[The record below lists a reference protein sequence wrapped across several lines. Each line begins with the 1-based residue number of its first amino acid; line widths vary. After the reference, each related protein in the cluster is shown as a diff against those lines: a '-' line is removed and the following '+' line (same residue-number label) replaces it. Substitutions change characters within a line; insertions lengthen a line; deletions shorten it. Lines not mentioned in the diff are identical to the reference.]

1 MLSLIASLFRNLLRK
16 RVVER
21 ALDDELRSSVELL
34 TQEKIDFGFSPSEA
48 RRQALIEL
56 GGVEQVKEEVRA
68 MRAGRFLEDFANDLR
83 YALRTLTKSPG
94 FTAVIITSVALGI
107 GANATVF
114 SIANGL
120 LWGTLRVKDPGRLVV
135 FNAGESF
142 SYPDYKDYRDQTRAV
157 FEGVFAHFP
166 LAPASVGSAGE
177 PERVWGQLVSG
188 NYFALLG
195 LNFTLGR
202 PIRPEED
209 KVQGR
214 DQVVVLSHN
223 IWIRRFGG
231 DANILGRSVMLN
243 GHPFTV
249 VGVAPAGFS
258 GTDHGLVS
266 DFWVPLAD
274 AEQIMPDLVEDNPRE
289 NRNGQWLILNARLR
303 PAVSLKQAAAALN
316 AVKKGIDDTYRKDE
330 KHHHPPITLSSAG
343 GLIGGA
349 DMPALG
355 VMSVLMVVVLLVLI
369 VACANVANL
378 LLARG
383 TGRQKEIAVRLAI
396 GANRW
401 RLVRQFLTESVLL
414 AFAGAAAGFVVAAA
428 AAHALSRFQVPL
440 PFPIIFDFNV
450 DWRVLAF
457 TAGLSLITALLFGL
471 APALRATDL
480 DLVDALKNETS
491 VFGRK
496 VRFGVRNALVTV
508 QVGSSLVLLVGAGL
522 FLRSLQHASSID
534 IGFDPHNIL
543 LMAVDPKLHNYSHE
557 KTEQFLAQL
566 RERVAALPG
575 VRSVTYV
582 DSLPLSIGGIS
593 FDFKTTGDRPGTEQS
608 VIADVYDV
616 GTRFFEM
623 MGIPLLR
630 GRDFAKN
637 DDKNVAIVN
646 ETMARHLFGNSD
658 PLGRRIDRGK
668 TSYTL
673 IGVVRNSKSRRLG
686 EGPVNCAYLFLEAA
700 PENVPS
706 FFGISIA
713 VKTSVKPTMLSRPVR
728 DEIAKL
734 DPNLA
739 VFGLE
744 TMQEH
749 VDKSLLLP
757 QISATLLGIF
767 GAVGLTLAAIGLYG
781 VMSYSVRRRTREI
794 GIRMALGGRP
804 GTVLAMVLRQGL
816 ALTGIGL
823 AVGLA
828 IAAGIGR
835 LSAALLY
842 GISGTDLA
850 VFLVVPTVLVAV
862 ALVAIV
868 IPARRAGRVDPAA
881 ALRSE

>member
-1 MLSLIASLFRNLLRK
+1 MPTRIVSLFRNLLRK
-16 RVVER
+16 NTVEQ
-21 ALDDELRSSVELL
+21 ALDDELQSSVELL
-34 TQEKIDFGFSPSEA
+34 MEAKMKEGLAHSEA

-56 GGVEQVKEEVRA
+56 GGVEQVKEEVRGK
-68 MRAGRFLEDFANDLR
+68 RAGRLLEDLAKDLR
-83 YALRTLTKSPG
+83 YAFRTLSKSPG
-94 FTAVIITSVALGI
+94 FAAVIIVSIALGI

-120 LWGTLRVKDPGRLVV
+120 LWGTLPVKDPGRLVM
-135 FNAGESF
+135 FNAGDTF
-142 SYPDYKDYRDQTRAV
+142 SYPDYKDYRDQTSAV

-166 LAPASVGSAGE
+166 LVPASVGSAGE

-188 NYFALLG
+188 NYFVLLG

-209 KVQGR
+209 EVQGR

-223 IWIRRFGG
+223 IWMRRFGG
-231 DANILGRSVMLN
+231 DAKILGRPVMLN

-249 VGVAPAGFS
+249 VGVAPVGFS

-274 AEQIMPDLVEDNPRE
+274 AGQIMPDLTEDNPWE
-289 NRNGQWLILNARLR
+289 NRDGQWLILNARLR
-303 PAVSLKQAAAALN
+303 PGVSLKQAATALN
-316 AVKKGIDDTYRKDE
+316 VVKKRIDDTDRKDE
-330 KHHHPPITLSSAG
+330 KEHRPPITLSRAG
-343 GLIGGA
+343 GLVGGA

-355 VMSVLMVVVLLVLI
+355 IMSVLMVVVLLVLM

-378 LLARG
+378 LLARA

-396 GANRW
+396 GASRG
-401 RLVRQFLTESVLL
+401 RLVRQLLTESVLL
-414 AFAGAAAGFVVAAA
+414 AFAGAGAGFVVAAA
-428 AAHALSRFQVPL
+428 AARALSRFQLPA
-440 PFPIIFDFNV
+440 PFPIVFDFNV

-457 TAGLSLITALLFGL
+457 TAGLSLMTALLFGL
-471 APALRATDL
+471 APALRATRPA
-480 DLVDALKNETS
+480 LVDALKNETS
-491 VFGRK
+491 VFGNK
-496 VRFGVRNALVTV
+496 ARFGMRNVLVTV
-508 QVGSSLVLLVGAGL
+508 QVAFSLVLLVGAGL
-522 FLRSLQHASSID
+522 FLRSLQNASSID
-534 IGFDPHNIL
+534 IGFDPRNIL
-543 LMAVDPKLHNYSHE
+543 LMTVDPKLHGYSHG
-557 KTEQFLAQL
+557 KMEQFLAQL
-566 RERVAALPG
+566 REQVAALPG

-593 FDFKTTGDRPGTEQS
+593 DQFKTAGDKPGTEQS
-608 VIADVYDV
+608 VNANVYDV
-616 GTRFFEM
+616 GSRFFET

-630 GRDFAKN
+630 GRDFVKN
-637 DDKNVAIVN
+637 DDKHVAIVN
-646 ETMARHLFGNSD
+646 ETMARRLFGNSD
-658 PLGRRIDRGK
+658 PLGRRMDRDK
-668 TSYTL
+668 TSYRV
-673 IGVVRNSKSRRLG
+673 IGVVRNSKSRTLG
-686 EGPVNCAYLFLEAA
+686 EAPANCAYLLLEAA

-713 VKTSVKPTMLSRPVR
+713 VKTSVKPEMLSRPVR
-728 DEIAKL
+728 AEIAKL

-739 VFGLE
+739 VFGVE

-757 QISATLLGIF
+757 QICATLLGIF
-767 GAVGLTLAAIGLYG
+767 GAVGLTLAAVGLYG
-781 VMSYSVRRRTREI
+781 VMSYLVRRRTREI

-804 GTVLAMVLRQGL
+804 ATVLAMVVRQGL

-823 AVGLA
+823 AIGLA

-835 LSAALLY
+835 LSATLLY
-842 GISGTDLA
+842 GISGTDL
-850 VFLVVPTVLVAV
+850 VTFLVVPTVLVAV

-868 IPARRAGRVDPAA
+868 IPARRAGRVDPAV

>member
-1 MLSLIASLFRNLLRK
+1 MPTRIVSLFRNLLRK
-16 RVVER
+16 NRVEQ
-21 ALDDELRSSVELL
+21 ALDDELQSSVELL
-34 TQEKIDFGFSPSEA
+34 TEEKMKEGIAHAEA

-56 GGVEQVKEEVRA
+56 GGVEQVREEVRGI
-68 MRAGRFLEDFANDLR
+68 RAGRLLEDLAKDVR
-83 YALRTLTKSPG
+83 YAFRTLAKSPG

-120 LWGTLRVKDPGRLVV
+120 LWGTLPVKDPGRLVM
-135 FNAGESF
+135 FNAGDSF
-142 SYPDYKDYRDQTRAV
+142 SYPDYKDYRDQTSAV
-157 FEGVFAHFP
+157 FEGLFAHFP
-166 LAPASVGSAGE
+166 LAPASVGGAGE

-188 NYFALLG
+188 NYFTLLG

-202 PIRPEED
+202 PIRTEED
-209 KVQGR
+209 ELQGL

-223 IWIRRFGG
+223 MWIRRFGG
-231 DANILGRSVMLN
+231 DANILGRPMMLN
-243 GHPFTV
+243 GHTFTV
-249 VGVAPAGFS
+249 VGVAPAGFY
-258 GTDHGLVS
+258 GTDHGFLC

-274 AEQIMPDLVEDNPRE
+274 AGRIMPDLTEDNPWE
-289 NRNGQWLILNARLR
+289 NRDGQWLTLNARLR
-303 PAVSLKQAAAALN
+303 PGVSLKQAAAALN
-316 AVKKGIDDTYRKDE
+316 VVKKRIDDTYRKDE
-330 KHHHPPITLSSAG
+330 KHHQPPITLSSAG

-355 VMSVLMVVVLLVLI
+355 IMSVLMVVVLLVLI

-378 LLARG
+378 LLARA
-383 TGRQKEIAVRLAI
+383 TARQKEIAVRLAI
-396 GANRW
+396 GASRW
-401 RLVRQFLTESVLL
+401 RLVRQLLTESVLL

-428 AAHALSRFQVPL
+428 VARALSRFQVPL

-471 APALRATDL
+471 APALRATDP
-480 DLVDALKNETS
+480 DLMGALKNETS
-491 VFGRK
+491 VFGRN

-508 QVGSSLVLLVGAGL
+508 QVASSLVLLVGAGL

-534 IGFDPHNIL
+534 IGFDPSNIL

-593 FDFKTTGDRPGTEQS
+593 FDFKTAGDKPGAEQS
-608 VIADVYDV
+608 VNANVYDI
-616 GTRFFEM
+616 GTRFFET
-623 MGIPLLR
+623 MGIPLLL
-630 GRDFAKN
+630 GRDFVKN
-637 DDKNVAIVN
+637 DDRHVAIVN
-646 ETMARHLFGNSD
+646 ETMVRHLFGKSD
-658 PLGRRIDRGK
+658 PLGRRMDSGK
-668 TSYTL
+668 TSYTV
-673 IGVVRNSKSRRLG
+673 IGVVRNSKSRTLG

-700 PENVPS
+700 PENVPG

-713 VKTSVKPTMLSRPVR
+713 VKTSVKPTVLLRPVR

-739 VFGLE
+739 VFGVK

-804 GTVLAMVLRQGL
+804 TTVLAMVLRQGL

-823 AVGLA
+823 AIGLA

-835 LSAALLY
+835 LSATLLY

-850 VFLVVPTVLVAV
+850 TFLVVPTALVAV

-868 IPARRAGRVDPAA
+868 IPARRAAQVDPAV